1 MASYLQQLRE
11 SKDKATVAFQEFAL
25 STKSYED
32 YLFCFF
38 EGNDSPYYLP
48 RIKVF
53 NDKILPI
60 NCGGREKVLKVYE
73 LIKNKEV
80 YNKYSKA
87 FFIDRDFNNS
97 LEHNKDLIF
106 ETPCYSI
113 ENLYVNRSTFKEI
126 LIHEF
131 QLSPNDSSF
140 EICISLFNDRFSEF
154 NSAVTLL
161 NSWYSCL
168 IEIRNEQDI
177 LTGVQLDEKLP
188 KGFVTVTIQN
198 VTSDYDIEK
207 IKQVFPEST
216 PLKNEALQNK
226 LTEFENCNAEVIF
239 RGKYQMEFLLTILQL
254 IIDDSKNAKSLIKE
268 KINFSFDGALNHKR
282 ALNVFSSYAN
292 TPETLN
298 NFLKSLTANKA

>member
-1 MASYLQQLRE
+1 MASYLQQLRQ

-25 STKSYED
+25 STKTYED

-38 EGNDSPYYLP
+38 EGNDNPYYVP
-48 RIKVF
+48 RIKAF
-53 NDKILPI
+53 TEKILPI

-87 FFIDRDFNNS
+87 FFIDKDFNNS
-97 LEHNKDLIF
+97 LADNKDLIF

-113 ENLYVNRSTFKEI
+113 ENLYVNERAFEEI

-131 QLSPNDSSF
+131 QLSPNDSSY
-140 EICISLFNDRFSEF
+140 EVCISLFNDRFEEF
-154 NSAVTLL
+154 NSAVTLF

-168 IEIRNEQDI
+168 IEIRNEQHI
-177 LTGVQLDEKLP
+177 LTGVQLEEKLP
-188 KGFVTVTIQN
+188 KGFVSVTLQN
-198 VTSDYDIEK
+198 VTSDYGMEK
-207 IKQVFPEST
+207 IKHVFPEST
-216 PLKNEALQNK
+216 SLEDGLLQNK
-226 LTEFENCNAEVIF
+226 LTEFENCDSKLIF
-239 RGKYQMEFLLTILQL
+239 RGKYQMEFLITILQL
-254 IIDDSKNAKSLIKE
+254 IIDDSKNAQSLIKE

-282 ALNVFSSYAN
+282 ALNVFSNYAN

-298 NFLKSLTANKA
+298 DFLKSLTTIKA